1 MTKILQDIGEIR
13 LSTNLKKKKY
23 RFMVHGLS
31 FCVVS
36 RGEDSH
42 PFNTVQQSFVGF
54 FFIPRKVQSFERVWH
69 FQEIMF
75 QSCNFVKINLRR
87 IVSSCVP
94 PTPLALFLKHPIQP
108 LPEVLWPF
116 EFILGYHFK
125 IFFTIG
131 YPRVA

>member
-36 RGEDSH
+36 RGEASH

-54 FFIPRKVQSFERVWH
+54 FFIPRKVQSFERV
-69 FQEIMF
+69 
-75 QSCNFVKINLRR
+75 
-87 IVSSCVP
+87 
-94 PTPLALFLKHPIQP
+94 
-108 LPEVLWPF
+108 
-116 EFILGYHFK
+116 
-125 IFFTIG
+125 
-131 YPRVA
+131 